1 MLLQLRNIGMIEEA
15 DIKLDGLTVIAGEN
29 DTGKSTVGKAL
40 FALLKARL
48 FVLNSKLE
56 YNAFNSQYFKKLI
69 WLFDKISKK
78 ELLHSNTS
86 IKLDDIAVDFLQK
99 SARRGDKKFLD
110 AIFIETPFIF
120 NLYETLSAISN
131 ANSILD
137 FEIPYNYLWW
147 DLYLKLSHKAKT
159 PSSIDF
165 SSQIEFIENIVGGKF
180 EKFNEPTKNRWFFV
194 REKRAY
200 EMVNVAMG
208 IKQFAILYSIIKNGY
223 MSSDRVIIFDEPE
236 VHLHPKW
243 QLKFAELIVQLVEK
257 GVKILVNSHSP
268 YMIEALELF
277 TKKYKIPVDFYVAK
291 RENEYAFFK
300 NINSELSP
308 IYEELAQPID
318 ILEEMALENFQWTK
332 DAKEH
337 VMHGEKN
344 L

>member
-1 MLLQLRNIGMIEEA
+1 MLLQLRNIGMIKEA

-56 YNAFNSQYFKKLI
+56 YSAFNSQYFKKLI

-78 ELLHSNTS
+78 ELLHSNTF
-86 IKLDDIAVDFLQK
+86 IKLYDIEVDFLRK

-110 AIFIETPFIF
+110 AIFMETPFIF

-147 DLYLKLSHKAKT
+147 DLYIKLSHKAKM
-159 PSSIDF
+159 SSQIDL
-165 SSQIEFIENIVGGKF
+165 SSQIEFIENIIGGKF
-180 EKFNEPTKNRWFFV
+180 KKFNEPTKNRWFFV
-194 REKRAY
+194 RDGREY

-208 IKQFAILYSIIKNGY
+208 IKQFAILYSIIKNDY
-223 MSSDRVIIFDEPE
+223 MSSDRIIILDEPE

-243 QLKFAELIVQLVEK
+243 QLKLAELIVQLVQK
-257 GVKILVNSHSP
+257 GIKILVNSHSP

-277 TKKYKIPVDFYVAK
+277 TKKYKVPVDFYVAK
-291 RENEYAFFK
+291 REKENAFFK
-300 NINSELSP
+300 NVNSDLSP
-308 IYEELAQPID
+308 IYEELSQPID
-318 ILEEMALENFQWTK
+318 ILEEMELENFQWTSNTN
-332 DAKEH
+332 EH

-344 L
+344 R